1 MSELT
6 RVYALKIKYP
16 ANWNTSKIA
25 VFNDAFLT
33 PRPWWMVIAEKYEW
47 DSASESSL
55 RLIRM
60 LQMDKQFM
68 AMAAVQYPTN
78 CEDHMYTLRCTGGFN
93 EYGAE
98 YGNIESMY
106 IAYSGSI
113 VDETVGS
120 NAHWVHDN
128 YCPNTLNKFRCAF
141 LPPHNCTV
149 KEFPCS
155 RPIMC
160 FDKATVDAKSVDD
173 FRSKLPPL
181 HLEDISSQLVIFYL
195 HESQNYNTFVR
206 KVKKINISPSL
217 YYIGLLFRQNYDYRS
232 RVAQF
237 VNEFRKSNH
246 FYSNQSCIAF
256 HIRRGDRVIDGKNMI
271 EHCKYIVSHCMNET
285 NTTEFIRSGPFYGC
299 IQYQFDYFGL
309 GCHTAVPYGG
319 LSFDMY
325 MKAAEIISKNTD
337 GTKTIVVMT
346 NDHAWSVEKS
356 LAYLSDWKIHV
367 TPQPPHFRGSSVEH
381 GVINQGSIELTQQC
395 SSLIGHYGSAFT
407 QLLERYMCFRHGPSN
422 DLKFGTC
429 PIRFDFSEL
438 K

>member
-1 MSELT
+1 MPIGSTLFYFFWNLFVFASSNSISTRELKNCT
-6 RVYALKIKYP
+6 EFESKQIDMEDCLQYDILLHDDLSTDNFIGEDLYDERVDPRVYALKIKYP

-173 FRSKLPPL
+173 FISILPPL

-256 HIRRGDRVIDGKNMI
+256 HIRRGD
-271 EHCKYIVSHCMNET
+271 
-285 NTTEFIRSGPFYGC
+285 
-299 IQYQFDYFGL
+299 
-309 GCHTAVPYGG
+309 
-319 LSFDMY
+319 
-325 MKAAEIISKNTD
+325 
-337 GTKTIVVMT
+337 
-346 NDHAWSVEKS
+346 
-356 LAYLSDWKIHV
+356 
-367 TPQPPHFRGSSVEH
+367 
-381 GVINQGSIELTQQC
+381 
-395 SSLIGHYGSAFT
+395 
-407 QLLERYMCFRHGPSN
+407 
-422 DLKFGTC
+422 
-429 PIRFDFSEL
+429 
-438 K
+438 